1 MYTSTKGTP
10 MKTKTPANVIEAA
23 RKMLDLETME
33 TRNRDSLDF
42 HNLSVESI
50 RRVIEMAYEAG
61 RKSK

>member
-1 MYTSTKGTP
+1 

-50 RRVIEMAYEAG
+50 CCVIEMAYEAG

>member
-1 MYTSTKGTP
+1 

>member
-1 MYTSTKGTP
+1 
-10 MKTKTPANVIEAA
+10 MKTKTPANVIETA
-23 RKMLDLETME
+23 RKMLDLETLD

-50 RRVIEMAYEAG
+50 RHVVEMAYEAG